1 MTSKLSS
8 INRRDF
14 LKLLGITSLSVLG
27 STVASALSTHFNLL
41 NERKRNNPNVLV
53 VVFDALSA
61 RNMSLYGYPR
71 ATTPNLE
78 RFANR
83 SLVFHQHHAGGNF
96 TSPGTAS
103 LLLGVYPWKHR
114 SLQQRAQALD
124 LYSNQNIFSLLPS
137 NYFRFSYT
145 QNPFAFTLLNQF
157 RGHIDQLTRMS
168 NLAEYNALYSEQYFQ
183 NDYYVATESEVVS
196 LRQETHQSTSLLLSL
211 LEEWQLKRDNARLE
225 QEFHKVYPWGLVN
238 CRTEN
243 PGTQCF
249 ELEKAIDWTI
259 AQVQSSARP
268 FFGYVH
274 YFPPHSPY
282 NPRSDFIQLFKDDLH
297 IPKKPDF
304 PGAGYSNYKAL
315 MRHRQHYD
323 QFVAHS
329 DSEFGRLIDRL
340 ESIGTLEDTVVIFT
354 SDHGEFFERGILGH
368 GTPALYEPILHIPLL
383 ISLPGQ
389 KNSLDVTTP
398 TNAVDVLPTLLSLV
412 GAATPAGVEGSIIP
426 LDGSQPEIRDMYA
439 VEAKGASKR
448 GRLKPASFAFI
459 RWPHKL
465 IQYLGYSNIPDAYEL
480 FDLET
485 DPEELN
491 NLFTPDNPTSK
502 ALVDELQQKL
512 SEVQ

>member
-1 MTSKLSS
+1 MKPST

-14 LKLLGITSLSVLG
+14 LKLAGITGLSVLG
-27 STVASALSTHFNLL
+27 SSTIPFTRSRFDSPYKDG
-41 NERKRNNPNVLV
+41 ESKPNVLV

-78 RFANR
+78 RFSNQA
-83 SLVFHQHHAGGNF
+83 LVFHQHHASGNF

-114 SLQQRAQALD
+114 SLQHRAQALERYTD
-124 LYSNQNIFSLLPS
+124 QNIFSLLPS
-137 NYFRFSYT
+137 DYFRFAYT

-157 RGHIDQLTRMS
+157 RKHIDLLTRIS
-168 NLAEYNALYSEQYFQ
+168 DLADYNALYSEKYFQ
-183 NDYYVATESEVVS
+183 NDYYVATESEVAA
-196 LRQETHQSTSLLLSL
+196 LKQETHQPTSLLLSL
-211 LEEWQLKRDNARLE
+211 LDEWRLKMDNARLE
-225 QEFHKVYPWGLVN
+225 KAYHKVYPLGLVN
-238 CRTEN
+238 CRAEN

-259 AQVQSSARP
+259 AQVQRASRP

-282 NPRSDFIQLFKDDLH
+282 NPRTDFIQLFKDDLR

-315 MRHRQHYD
+315 MRHRLHYD

-329 DSEFGRLIDRL
+329 DSEFGRLIDAL
-340 ESIGTLEDTVVIFT
+340 KGMGSLDDTVVVFT
-354 SDHGEFFERGILGH
+354 SDHGELFERGILGH
-368 GTPALYEPILHIPLL
+368 GTPALYEPIVHIPLL

-389 KNSLDVTTP
+389 KNRLDIEIP
-398 TNAVDVLPTLLSLV
+398 TDAVDLLPTLLSLA
-412 GAATPAGVEGSIIP
+412 GAAAPADVEGLIIP
-426 LDGSQPEIRDMYA
+426 LDGSQPEIRSLYT
-439 VEAKGASKR
+439 VEAKSASKR
-448 GRLKPASFAFI
+448 GRLTPASVALI

-465 IQYLGYSNIPDAYEL
+465 IQYLGYTEIPESYEL

-491 NLFTPDNPTSK
+491 NLYTPNDPTIK
-502 ALVDELQQKL
+502 ALEDELEQKL

>member
-1 MTSKLSS
+1 MTMKPTS

-27 STVASALSTHFNLL
+27 SSTIPLTHSRFDLL
-41 NERKRNNPNVLV
+41 EKDAGGKPNILV
-53 VVFDALSA
+53 VLFDALSA

-78 RFANR
+78 RFSSR
-83 SLVFHQHHAGGNF
+83 SLVFHQHHASGNF

-114 SLQQRAQALD
+114 SLQHRAQVRE
-124 LYSNQNIFSLLPS
+124 LYTDQNIFSLLPQD
-137 NYFRFSYT
+137 YFRFAYT
-145 QNPFAFTLLNQF
+145 QNPFAFTFLDQF
-157 RGHIDQLTRMS
+157 RKHIDRLTRIS
-168 NLAEYNALYSEQYFQ
+168 DLSDYNALFSEKYFQ
-183 NDYYVATESEVVS
+183 EDYFIATESEVVS
-196 LRQETHQSTSLLLSL
+196 LKQETHQPTSLLLSL
-211 LEEWQLKRDNARLE
+211 LDEWRLKIDNARLE
-225 QEFHKVYPWGLVN
+225 KIYHKAYPLGLVN
-238 CRTEN
+238 CRSEN

-259 AQVQSSARP
+259 AQVQSASRP

-282 NPRSDFIQLFKDDLH
+282 NPRAEFIKLFNDDLR

-329 DSEFGRLIDRL
+329 DSEFGRLIDAL
-340 ESIGTLEDTVVIFT
+340 EGTGALDDTVVVFT
-354 SDHGEFFERGILGH
+354 SDHGELFERGILGH
-368 GTPALYEPILHIPLL
+368 GTPALYEPILHVPLL

-389 KNSLDVTTP
+389 KNRLDVSTP
-398 TNAVDVLPTLLSLV
+398 TNAVDILPTLLSLV
-412 GAATPAGVEGSIIP
+412 GATAPSDVEGSLIP
-426 LDGSQPEIRDMYA
+426 LDGSPSEDRSLYA
-439 VEAKGASKR
+439 VEAKSASKR
-448 GRLKPASFAFI
+448 GRLTPASVALL

-465 IQYLGYSNIPDAYEL
+465 IQYLGYSEISDSYEL

-491 NLFTPDNPTSK
+491 NLYAPNDPTSK
-502 ALVDELQQKL
+502 TLEDELRQKL
-512 SEVQ
+512 SEV